1 MTAKQSNILSLNR
14 TSRILV
20 RGTNW
25 IGDVVMSL
33 PALASVRKT
42 FPESHIT
49 VLAKPW
55 VADLYRSCPDV
66 DEVIIYRDPGI
77 HHGVTGKYR
86 LARGLRQECFD
97 GAIFLQNAFEAAL
110 IAWWARVP
118 VRAGY
123 DSDGRRF
130 FLTHA
135 VTRTRA
141 VRRRHQTE
149 YYREMV
155 TNLGCVDAGNT
166 IPLRY
171 DDGNR
176 DVVRRFCRDHHI
188 DEDTVL
194 VGIAPG
200 AAYGPAKRWFPQRF
214 ALVAER
220 IRREYGAA
228 VLVFGSAGDAEQA
241 DTVCRS
247 TPETLINLAG
257 KTSLYEAY
265 SLIGACDLYIS
276 NDSGLMHLAGAL
288 NVPLVAI
295 FGSTNHVTTAPV
307 GKYSVI
313 VRKDVPCSPCL
324 KKTCPTD
331 FRCMDL
337 ITVDDVYEKAR
348 ELLERGRTDGKSSFP
363 SGGGV

>member
-1 MTAKQSNILSLNR
+1 MILKTGNTLALPGA
-14 TSRILV
+14 SRILV

-33 PALASVRKT
+33 PAIAAVRKT
-42 FPESHIT
+42 FPESYIA
-49 VLAKPW
+49 VLAKSW

-66 DEVIIYRDPGI
+66 DEVIIYRDPGA
-77 HHGVTGKYR
+77 HHGVAGKYR
-86 LARGLRQECFD
+86 LARELSRECFD
-97 GAIFLQNAFEAAL
+97 AAILLQNAFEAAL

-123 DSDGRRF
+123 DSDGRRIL
-130 FLTHA
+130 LTHA

-141 VRRRHQTE
+141 IRCRHQTE

-155 TNLGCVDAGNT
+155 KNLGCVDAGNT

-171 DDGNR
+171 DDENR
-176 DVVRRFCRDHHI
+176 AVVCRFRRDFHI
-188 DEDTVL
+188 DDDAIL

-200 AAYGPAKRWFPQRF
+200 AAYGPAKRWFPERF
-214 ALVAER
+214 AAVAER

-228 VLVFGSAGDAEQA
+228 VLLFGSAGDAEQA

-247 TPETLINLAG
+247 TAAPLINLAG
-257 KTSLYEAY
+257 KTSLHEAY

-288 NVPLVAI
+288 NIPLVAI
-295 FGSTNHVTTAPV
+295 FGSTNHVTTAPA
-307 GKYSVI
+307 GEHSVI

-337 ITVDDVYEKAR
+337 ITVDDVHKKAR
-348 ELLERGRTDGKSSFP
+348 ELLERARTGGTVSSP
-363 SGGGV
+363 SRGGL